1 MLTVMD
7 SSVTK
12 EIKKNTDIQN
22 IKSIHAQILHTQKF
36 AGHSNYVKLPGRRMD
51 HKTYNRTHFE
61 SLLREGSKRG
71 VFRPVRKLVQEKVG
85 VKRLEKLGFGS

>member
-1 MLTVMD
+1 M
-7 SSVTK
+7 
-12 EIKKNTDIQN
+12 N
-22 IKSIHAQILHTQKF
+22 
-36 AGHSNYVKLPGRRMD
+36 